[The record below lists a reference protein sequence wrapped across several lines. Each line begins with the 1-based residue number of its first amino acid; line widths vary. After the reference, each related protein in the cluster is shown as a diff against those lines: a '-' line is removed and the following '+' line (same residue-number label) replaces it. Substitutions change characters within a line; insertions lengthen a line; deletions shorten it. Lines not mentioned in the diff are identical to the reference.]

1 MESEETKKENPAPQ
15 TASGTPSESSELK
28 EQFRMQ
34 LANLAGVKVQAEAE
48 LEESKKFRSES
59 ATRQNEILEGQKVH
73 RAEHA
78 RIESILRVVVGSPK
92 EKLMEQLALGPMDVT
107 YQGID
112 GKKKLVLEKLEWP
125 K

>member
-1 MESEETKKENPAPQ
+1 
-15 TASGTPSESSELK
+15 
-28 EQFRMQ
+28 MQ
-34 LANLAGVKVQAEAE
+34 LANLAGIKVQAEAE

-78 RIESILRVVVGSPK
+78 RLESILRVIVGSPK
-92 EKLMEQLALGPMDVT
+92 EKLMEQLALGPMSVT
-107 YQGID
+107 YQGIE
-112 GKKKLVLEKLEWP
+112 GKKKLILEKLEWG